1 MEIYN
6 DADALS
12 LRSSAL
18 SATQQDVPEIFRLE
32 ELNGLNLY
40 EVSIAE
46 LQEYFSKGQLT
57 SVEYV
62 NFCLDRVRKVN
73 PYLECVIEINPDAVD
88 IAAALDEE
96 RKDVCGISFQDWSYL
111 I

>member
-6 DADALS
+6 DAPTILP
-12 LRSSAL
+12 RSSAL
-18 SATQQDVPEIFRLE
+18 SAMQQEVPEIFRLE

-46 LQEYFSKGQLT
+46 LQDCFSKGRFT

-62 NFCLDRVRKVN
+62 GFCLDRVRKVN
-73 PYLECVIEINPDAVD
+73 PYLECVIEVNPDAVD
-88 IAAALDEE
+88 IAAALDKE
-96 RKDVCGISFQDWSYL
+96 RKDVCDISSEY
-111 I
+111 